1 MQKYKRLWFVGAM
14 AIVLVTAAGCF
25 QAAGTGPDAASVAQN
40 SNPTFTPFPSDT
52 PFPTPEPQIV
62 TATQD
67 PNLFVPPT
75 DDLSQAPVQEFP
87 TVDTASAGFPTQD
100 TSGSVAQFPTDNTV
114 IQEFPTQ
121 DPNLFAAPTLD
132 PNLVQGQTDLNQNID
147 PIYVTATYI
156 VARATMTEAYFL
168 TATAGGPI
176 FTETPF
182 VPTLEPGVGFPTA
195 TLTPVPNGNC
205 SYTVAAGEN
214 LFRISMKYNL
224 TPQELA
230 SANGIPN
237 MNIIMVGQT
246 LTIPN
251 CGVTSPTAVPG
262 DTTVPPATGGNVYI
276 VQQGDTLF
284 KISVQYGVP
293 VASIAAANGI
303 SNINLILINQ
313 QLVIPPA

>member
-1 MQKYKRLWFVGAM
+1 MQKYRRLWFAGAM
-14 AIVLVTAAGCF
+14 AIVLITAAGCF
-25 QAAGTGPDAASVAQN
+25 QAAGTGPDAASVAEN
-40 SNPTFTPFPSDT
+40 TNPTFTPFPSDT
-52 PFPTPEPQIV
+52 PFPTLEPQIV

-75 DDLSQAPVQEFP
+75 EDLSQVPVQQFP
-87 TVDTASAGFPTQD
+87 TQDTASAGFPTLD
-100 TSGSVAQFPTDNTV
+100 TSGSVAQFPTVDPASFQQV
-114 IQEFPTQ
+114 PTQ

-132 PNLVQGQTDLNQNID
+132 PNLVAQGDQNID

-156 VARATMTEAYFL
+156 VARATMTEAYFM

-182 VPTLEPGVGFPTA
+182 APTFEPGVPTA
-195 TLTPVPNGNC
+195 TLTPIPNGNC
-205 SYTVAAGEN
+205 TYTVAAGEN

-251 CGVTSPTAVPG
+251 CGVTSPAPGATAVPP
-262 DTTVPPATGGNVYI
+262 TTGGNVYT

-293 VASIAAANGI
+293 LASIAAANGI
-303 SNINLILINQ
+303 SNINLIVVNQ